1 MHHILGITDKREEE
15 IAKEIIMTLNDAGR
29 IDAGAK
35 KLMEIYP
42 AEAFLAGMMLMQM
55 INLNMIILAK
65 HRADIGK
72 QNAAMN

>member
-1 MHHILGITDKREEE
+1 MHHILGITDKREDE
-15 IAKEIIMTLNDAGR
+15 IAKEIIRTLNDAGR

-35 KLMEIYP
+35 KLTEIYP
-42 AEAFLAGMMLMQM
+42 AEAFLAGMLLMQM